1 MERFD
6 VQSLRRY
13 SPFVLLMVG
22 NRRQGKSYLNNY
34 LCQELSGDFDLI
46 ISFMGSK
53 HCNPELHNF
62 LESVGLDDFQFDC
75 WDSALMTRLE
85 HQQQELMRQG
95 RVRRV
100 LILVDDITLEHND
113 REKLAHLCI
122 RGRHFH
128 VSVSMLSVSYSN
140 FHKSCRRSL
149 DFIFLFSL
157 GCATD
162 RKLMMEEFAHKKHTC
177 QFYMDQITQKD
188 HTCAVLDLNEK
199 QQKVYWFKAPPTG
212 ARSAVRP
219 PRTLPQP
226 HKNRTPDSCG
236 GSVGQDPLLGPGRTG
251 RSSGLPG
258 PVSCGGC

>member
-34 LCQELSGDFDLI
+34 ICQELVDDFDLI

-62 LESVGLDDFQFDC
+62 LESVGFDDFQFDC
-75 WDSALMTRLE
+75 WDSELMTRLE
-85 HQQQELMRQG
+85 DQQQELMRQG
-95 RVRRV
+95 RIRNV

-140 FHKSCRRSL
+140 FHKSCRRSC

-162 RKLMMEEFAHKKHTC
+162 RKLMEEFAHKKHTC
-177 QFYMDQITQKD
+177 SFYMDQITQKD

-199 QQKVYWFKAPPTG
+199 QQKVYWFKAPTKALYTPRLPTTL
-212 ARSAVRP
+212 P
-219 PRTLPQP
+219 PR
-226 HKNRTPDSCG
+226 
-236 GSVGQDPLLGPGRTG
+236 G
-251 RSSGLPG
+251 RSQTPTDGDGSAPLDPSYE
-258 PVSCGGC
+258 PEKTTLCKM

>member
-1 MERFD
+1 
-6 VQSLRRY
+6 
-13 SPFVLLMVG
+13 
-22 NRRQGKSYLNNY
+22 
-34 LCQELSGDFDLI
+34 
-46 ISFMGSK
+46 
-53 HCNPELHNF
+53 
-62 LESVGLDDFQFDC
+62 
-75 WDSALMTRLE
+75 
-85 HQQQELMRQG
+85 MRQG
-95 RVRRV
+95 RIRRV

-177 QFYMDQITQKD
+177 SFYMDQITQKD

-199 QQKVYWFKAPPTG
+199 QQKVYWFKAPTKALYTPRLPTTLQ
-212 ARSAVRP
+212 
-219 PRTLPQP
+219 PRGKSQ
-226 HKNRTPDSCG
+226 TPVDGG
-236 GSVGQDPLLGPGRTG
+236 GSAPLDLSCEPEKIA
-251 RSSGLPG
+251 LPTDG
-258 PVSCGGC
+258 